1 MKKQTRFII
10 AAPTSN
16 AGKTS
21 ISLGLMRAF
30 LNRGKKVQAFKC
42 GPDYIDPKFH
52 ELATGKPSF
61 NLDLIM
67 MSEPH
72 VQELLETHSKDV
84 DVAIVEGVMGM
95 FDGAQRS
102 QGSSAEVSKT
112 IDVPVVLVVNAQS
125 VAYSV
130 APLLHGFKTFDPSVK
145 IAGVIFN
152 KVNTESHFRF
162 LKEACEDIEMECF
175 GYMKNLSQ
183 VEIPSRHLGLSIAE
197 LDQYDSV
204 IDELAKGIEDTVNL
218 EALMNATEQEIKDV
232 PKEEVNENHSKLKI
246 AVAKDE
252 AFNFIYAQNL
262 IQFQKQGEVTF
273 FSPLADKEIPNCDLL
288 YLPGGYPECYLQ
300 QLSGNIEMKA
310 SILKYAEQ
318 GGKILAECGGFMYLG
333 SSIED
338 DDERNYEMVGALK
351 STTSMKQRK
360 MHLGYRKVSVDNEE
374 LRGHEFHYSS
384 LTSSENTTI
393 GETKNIRD
401 EPVLMQLFKEK
412 GILASYHHF
421 YFGTGAQFE
430 RIYRWITKLEL

>member
-1 MKKQTRFII
+1 MKKQARFII

-30 LNRGKKVQAFKC
+30 LNREKRVQAFKC

-67 MSEPH
+67 MPETH
-72 VQELLETHSKDV
+72 VQELMTTHSKDV

-95 FDGAQRS
+95 FDGAERS
-102 QGSSAEVSKT
+102 QGSSAEISKKLD
-112 IDVPVVLVVNAQS
+112 IPVVLVVNAKS

-130 APLLHGFKTFDPSVK
+130 APLLHGFKTFDPEVK

-162 LKEACEDIEMECF
+162 LKEACEDVQIECF

-183 VEIPSRHLGLSIAE
+183 VEIPSRHLGLSISE

-204 IDELAKGIEDTVNL
+204 INELAGGIEDTVDL
-218 EALMNATEQEIKDV
+218 DALINATTIQVRLTE
-232 PKEEVNENHSKLKI
+232 NEKRTENKSPLKI

-262 IQFQKQGEVTF
+262 LQFKKQGTVTF
-273 FSPLADKEIPNCDLL
+273 FSPLKDKKVPNCDLL
-288 YLPGGYPECYLQ
+288 YFPGGYPECYLKE
-300 QLSGNIEMKA
+300 LSSNKSIKE
-310 SILKYAEQ
+310 SILKYVEE

-333 SSIED
+333 TSVED
-338 DDERNYEMVGALK
+338 EEGTAHKMVGALRAV
-351 STTSMKQRK
+351 TSMKQRK
-360 MHLGYRKVSVDNEE
+360 MHLGYRKVSVGNEE

-384 LTSSENTTI
+384 LISSNTPTI
-393 GETKNIRD
+393 GKTKNIRD
-401 EPVLMQLFKEK
+401 EPVSMQLFKEK

-421 YFGTGAQFE
+421 YLGTDEQFE
-430 RIYRWITKLEL
+430 RIYKWITQ

>member
-1 MKKQTRFII
+1 MKKQARFII

-21 ISLGLMRAF
+21 ISLGLMRAL
-30 LNRGKKVQAFKC
+30 LNRDKKVQAFKC

-52 ELATGKPSF
+52 ELATEKPSF

-67 MSEPH
+67 MPETH
-72 VQELLETHSKDV
+72 VQEVFETHSEDADAV
-84 DVAIVEGVMGM
+84 IVEGVMGM

-102 QGSSAEVSKT
+102 QGSSAEISKVLN
-112 IDVPVVLVVNAQS
+112 VPVVLVVNAKS

-130 APLLHGFKTFDPSVK
+130 APLLHGFKTFDPSVE

-162 LKEACEDIEMECF
+162 LKEACEDVEIECF

-204 IDELAKGIEDTVNL
+204 IDELAKGIENTVDLNAL
-218 EALMNATEQEIKDV
+218 LNATTIDVDERTKEANMNA
-232 PKEEVNENHSKLKI
+232 SKLKI
-246 AVAKDE
+246 AIGKDE

-262 IQFQKQGEVTF
+262 IQLQQQGDLTF
-273 FSPLADKEIPNCDLL
+273 FSPLTDKEIPTCDLL
-288 YLPGGYPECYLQ
+288 YLPGGYPECYLE
-300 QLSGNIEMKA
+300 QLSANTSMKT
-310 SILKYAEQ
+310 SILEYARQ

-333 SSIED
+333 ESIED
-338 DDERNYEMVGALK
+338 EAGNFHEMVGALK
-351 STTSMKQRK
+351 SITSMKKRK
-360 MHLGYRKVSVDNEE
+360 MHLGYRKISLEGEE
-374 LRGHEFHYSS
+374 LIGHEFHYSS
-384 LTSSENTTI
+384 LTHSEVNTV

-401 EPVLMQLFKEK
+401 ENVPMQLFKEK

-421 YFGTGAQFE
+421 YFGTEVQFQ
-430 RIYRWITKLEL
+430 RIYKWITQ

>member
-1 MKKQTRFII
+1 MKKQARFII

-21 ISLGLMRAF
+21 ISLGLMRA
-30 LNRGKKVQAFKC
+30 LVNRGEKVQAFKC

-52 ELATGKPSF
+52 ELASGKSSY

-67 MSEPH
+67 MPEAH
-72 VQELLETHSKDV
+72 VKEVLEAQANDA
-84 DVAIVEGVMGM
+84 DAAIVEGVMGM
-95 FDGAQRS
+95 FDGARKS
-102 QGSSAEVSKT
+102 QGSSAEISKVLD
-112 IDVPVVLVVNAQS
+112 IPVLLVVNAKS

-130 APLLHGFKTFDPSVK
+130 APLLHGFKTFDPSIK

-162 LKEACEDIEMECF
+162 LKEACEDVQIECF

-183 VEIPSRHLGLSIAE
+183 VEIPSRHLGLSIANM
-197 LDQYDSV
+197 DQYNSV
-204 IDELAKGIEDTVNL
+204 IDELAKGIEDTVDL
-218 EALMNATEQEIKDV
+218 ERLLNATTIEAEYTKPRISSRD
-232 PKEEVNENHSKLKI
+232 KELLKI

-252 AFNFIYAQNL
+252 AFNFIYEQN
-262 IQFQKQGEVTF
+262 IQQFKKRGRVTF
-273 FSPLADKEIPNCDLL
+273 FSPLNDEEVPRCDLL
-288 YLPGGYPECYLQ
+288 YLPGGYPECYLT
-300 QLSGNIEMKA
+300 QLAANKSMKA
-310 SILKYAEQ
+310 SIVAYAEE

-333 SSIED
+333 ESIED
-338 DDERNYEMVGALK
+338 EQGEKHEMVGVLK

-360 MHLGYRKVSVDNEE
+360 MHLGYRKVSVENEE

-384 LTSSENTTI
+384 LTSSEIKTV

-401 EPVLMQLFKEK
+401 EHVPMQLFKEK

-421 YFGTGAQFE
+421 YLGTDEQFE
-430 RIYRWITKLEL
+430 RIYKWITQ

>member
-1 MKKQTRFII
+1 MKKQARFII

-21 ISLGLMRAF
+21 ISLGLMRAL

-67 MSEPH
+67 MPETH
-72 VQELLETHSKDV
+72 VQELVETHSEDV

-102 QGSSAEVSKT
+102 QGSSAEVSKKLD
-112 IDVPVVLVVNAQS
+112 IPVVLVVNAQS

-218 EALMNATEQEIKDV
+218 EALLNATTVEVNSV
-232 PKEEVNENHSKLKI
+232 PKEENKNQSRLKI

-273 FSPLADKEIPNCDLL
+273 FSPLTDTEIPSCDLL
-288 YLPGGYPECYLQ
+288 YLPGGYPECYLE
-300 QLSGNIEMKA
+300 QLSANTTMKN
-310 SILKYAEQ
+310 SILKHVEQ
-318 GGKILAECGGFMYLG
+318 GGKVLAECGGFMYLG
-333 SSIED
+333 TSIED
-338 DDERNYEMVGALK
+338 EDGAMHEMVGALK

-360 MHLGYRKVSVDNEE
+360 MHLGYRKVAIGNEE

-384 LTSSENTTI
+384 LTSSEVETV

-401 EPVLMQLFKEK
+401 EPVAMQLFKEK
-412 GILASYHHF
+412 GIVASYHHF
-421 YFGTGAQFE
+421 YLGTDAQFE
-430 RIYRWITKLEL
+430 RIYKWITQ